1 MTINEHDGFQERVQ
15 NIYLHPPFN
24 HLSVCRLHLRQS
36 LSIFNSL
43 LATRCREEE
52 IGKEDGIFKKGGQS
66 KAIMEAETRDDW

>member
-1 MTINEHDGFQERVQ
+1 MGPNQFRI
-15 NIYLHPPFN
+15 I
-24 HLSVCRLHLRQS
+24 

>member
-1 MTINEHDGFQERVQ
+1 MPLKTWKIKWEKDPAGEMGPNQFR
-15 NIYLHPPFN
+15 II
-24 HLSVCRLHLRQS
+24 

-66 KAIMEAETRDDW
+66 KAIMEAKTRDDW